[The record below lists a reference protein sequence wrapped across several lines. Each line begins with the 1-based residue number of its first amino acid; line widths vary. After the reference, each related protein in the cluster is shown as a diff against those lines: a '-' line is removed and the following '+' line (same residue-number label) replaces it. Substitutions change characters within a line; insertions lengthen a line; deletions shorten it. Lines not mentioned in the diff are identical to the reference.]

1 MVDNCLT
8 LLVIW
13 NVVVFTLYG
22 IDKWCAVNDKWRISE
37 KTLISVA
44 FFMGAVGAIL
54 GMRTFRHKT
63 KKKMFQA
70 LVAVAFLVNAG
81 VLFLIERI

>member
-1 MVDNCLT
+1 MGENYLT
-8 LLVIW
+8 LLGIW
-13 NVVVFTLYG
+13 NVVVFLLYG

-44 FFMGAVGAIL
+44 FLMGAVGAML

-70 LVAVAFLVNAG
+70 LIALAFLVNAG
-81 VLFLIERI
+81 VLLLIERI

>member
-1 MVDNCLT
+1 MNENYLT

-13 NVVVFTLYG
+13 NAVVFTLYG
-22 IDKWCAVNDKWRISE
+22 IDKWCAINDKWRISE
-37 KTLISVA
+37 KNLIGSA
-44 FFMGAVGAIL
+44 FFMGSVGAIL
-54 GMRTFRHKT
+54 GMKTFRHKT

-70 LVAVAFLVNAG
+70 MIYAAFLVNAG

>member
-1 MVDNCLT
+1 MGENYLT

-13 NVVVFTLYG
+13 NVIVFIMYG

-37 KTLISVA
+37 KTLIGSA
-44 FFMGAVGAIL
+44 FLMGAVGAIL
-54 GMRTFRHKT
+54 GMKTFRHKT

-70 LVAVAFLVNAG
+70 LIGIAFMINAG
-81 VLFLIERI
+81 VIFLFERM